1 MLADGGKFASEIAKS
16 LEISTQKASGLL
28 VQLEKSGQVGAT
40 EVKVPKKGKAKF
52 YKKFLLTNP
61 LGYGIIIIE
70 NEGGIAM
77 ATISRKALRETLR
90 TSYLD
95 LVSKFLAD
103 NGEEILRTKSNEIA
117 LPCVDAEGND
127 DFVVISFKVPTGE
140 RGENGSAYDGYSEA
154 EDYAMKCAE
163 KTAKAKEA
171 AEKKAKK
178 IAKDKAE
185 REARAKAKAEHQ
197 AKAEG

>member
-1 MLADGGKFASEIAKS
+1 
-16 LEISTQKASGLL
+16 
-28 VQLEKSGQVGAT
+28 
-40 EVKVPKKGKAKF
+40 
-52 YKKFLLTNP
+52 
-61 LGYGIIIIE
+61 
-70 NEGGIAM
+70 M
-77 ATISRKALRETLR
+77 ATISRKALREALR

-95 LVSKFLAD
+95 LVSKFLAE

-117 LPCVDAEGND
+117 LPCVDSEGND

-140 RGENGSAYDGYSEA
+140 RGEDGEAYDGYSEA
-154 EDYAMKCAE
+154 ESYAIKCAE

>member
-1 MLADGGKFASEIAKS
+1 
-16 LEISTQKASGLL
+16 
-28 VQLEKSGQVGAT
+28 
-40 EVKVPKKGKAKF
+40 
-52 YKKFLLTNP
+52 
-61 LGYGIIIIE
+61 
-70 NEGGIAM
+70 M

-140 RGENGSAYDGYSEA
+140 RGENGSAYDGYGEA
-154 EDYAMKCAE
+154 EEYTMKCAE
-163 KTAKAKEA
+163 KKAKAEEA